1 MPASSTQKSA
11 RLTNIFLGILVS
23 ALILGLL
30 ILGRPILLPV
40 FLALFLTL
48 VLDPPVSFL
57 HRHKFPLWLS
67 VLLTLIFVF
76 SFLYLLGW
84 MLYASVQG
92 FVRELPVYQAQFI
105 QSLQGLNESLIRLFG
120 DRINLS
126 DLKNIDWLSTLGD
139 FSLAGKIFSSLGS
152 FLGFIFQALMV
163 FLLIAYMLLARQDM
177 NQKISS
183 LFPAGQAEQLTAIIR
198 TVTTQVQKYL
208 NAKTIVSLFTGL
220 SALIVFLTF
229 GLDFAILWAFIV
241 FLLNFIPNI
250 GSIVASILP
259 VLFSLLQFG
268 SLTIALWI
276 MVLMI
281 VVQLVWGNIVEP
293 KMLGSSMNLSPLMVI
308 LGLMFWGYIWG
319 IAGMILAVPII
330 AAATII
336 TENIPALRF
345 ISVFLRGSNDKK

>member
-1 MPASSTQKSA
+1 MSTSPSLKSA
-11 RLTNIFLGILVS
+11 RLTNIFLGIIVS

-57 HRHKFPLWLS
+57 HRHKFPMWLA
-67 VLLTLIFVF
+67 VLLTLILVF
-76 SFLYLLGW
+76 TLLYLLGW
-84 MLYASVQG
+84 MLYASVQA
-92 FVRELPVYQAQFI
+92 FVRELPVYQTQFI
-105 QSLQGLNESLIRLFG
+105 QSLQNLNEALIRLFG
-120 DRINLS
+120 DRINLT

-152 FLGFIFQALMV
+152 FLGFVFQALMV
-163 FLLIAYMLLARQDM
+163 LLLIAYMLLAKKDISE
-177 NQKISS
+177 KITSS
-183 LFPAGQAEQLTAIIR
+183 FPAGQADQMTAIIR

-208 NAKTIVSLFTGL
+208 SAKTLVSLFTGL
-220 SALIVFLTF
+220 SSLIVFLVF

-268 SLTIALWI
+268 SVTVALWL

-281 VVQLVWGNIVEP
+281 VIQLIWGNIVEP

-319 IAGMILAVPII
+319 IAGMILAVPMI

-345 ISVFLRGSNDKK
+345 VSVFLRGSNDK

>member
-1 MPASSTQKSA
+1 MSTSPSLKSA
-11 RLTNIFLGILVS
+11 RLTNIFLGIMVS

-57 HRHKFPLWLS
+57 HRHKFPMWLA
-67 VLLTLIFVF
+67 VLLTLILVF
-76 SFLYLLGW
+76 TLLYLLGW
-84 MLYASVQG
+84 MLYASVQA
-92 FVRELPVYQAQFI
+92 FVRELPVYQTQFI
-105 QSLQGLNESLIRLFG
+105 QSLQNLNEALIRLFG
-120 DRINLS
+120 DRINLT

-152 FLGFIFQALMV
+152 FLGFVFQALMV
-163 FLLIAYMLLARQDM
+163 LLLIAYMLLAKKDISE
-177 NQKISS
+177 KITSS
-183 LFPAGQAEQLTAIIR
+183 FPAGQADQMTAIIR

-208 NAKTIVSLFTGL
+208 SAKTLVSLFTGL
-220 SALIVFLTF
+220 SSLIVFLVF

-268 SLTIALWI
+268 SVTVALWL

-281 VVQLVWGNIVEP
+281 VIQLIWGNIVEP

-319 IAGMILAVPII
+319 IAGMILAVPMI

-345 ISVFLRGSNDKK
+345 VSVFLRGSNDK